1 MAFSFLGLPAPVRT
15 YAKPTEPAPTAA
27 PAPAAVVSKAPSRTI
42 PAYPHRVASK
52 FIPRSPEDYGDGG
65 AYPEVHVSQFPLNI
79 GGKDKI
85 SESNV
90 LALQVNESG
99 RAQYDAIVKKKNQ
112 LVYSSFADV
121 VEKVPEADA
130 LEKPSLEEE
139 MEAAAK
145 TKAALDALVSG
156 KVAAAHPI
164 NVSRQKTVKESSS
177 YIRYTPHDQGNGDKP
192 PEQRI
197 IRMVE
202 APVDPMQPPKYKH
215 KKAVR
220 GPGSPPVPVM
230 HSPPRKL
237 TVQDQQSWKIP
248 PCISNWKN
256 AKGYTIALD
265 KRLAADG
272 RGLQKV
278 TVNDQFASFAEAL
291 AIAERKAR
299 EEVNMRA
306 NVQKRLDAKQK
317 ELKEQELRDLAAK
330 ARMERAGVRPSDGG
344 RSDDDDDD
352 DPRARRE
359 RDKLRHERMRERE
372 REMRLENLMGK
383 KGKLAR
389 DEDRDVSEKIAL
401 GQLQGGKGASGAQFD
416 SRLFNQSQGMDSG
429 FGNDDEYN
437 VYSKPMIDRGKASVY
452 RPKADAEGI
461 DGDKDYADLKSS
473 STKRFRADKEFAGT
487 DHAAS
492 RSGPVQFTYDEGS
505 RKRDRSEDRRR
516 SNSRD
521 RRRRSRS
528 RSDSRERRRSRSRDR
543 KRRRADSDDK
553 DPFDVDR
560 FLSDARRR

>member
-15 YAKPTEPAPTAA
+15 YAKPAEPAPTAA
-27 PAPAAVVSKAPSRTI
+27 PAASTVVAKAPRRSV
-42 PAYPHRVASK
+42 PAYPHRAK
-52 FIPRSPEDYGDGG
+52 FVPRAAEDYGDGG
-65 AYPEVHVSQFPLNI
+65 AYPEIHVSQFPM
-79 GGKDKI
+79 GVGSKDKI
-85 SESNV
+85 SDTNV

-112 LVYSSFADV
+112 IVYSSFADV
-121 VEKVPEADA
+121 VEKVPEAEA
-130 LEKPSLEEE
+130 LEKPSVEEE

-164 NVSRQKTVKESSS
+164 NATRQLSVKENSS

-220 GPGSPPVPVM
+220 GPGSPPVPVL

-237 TVQDQQSWKIP
+237 TVQDQQAWKIP

-330 ARMERAGVRPSDGG
+330 ARMERSGG
-344 RSDDDDDD
+344 RDDRRHSDDDDDDD

-416 SRLFNQSQGMDSG
+416 SRLFNQTQGMDSG

-437 VYSKPMIDRGKASVY
+437 VYSKPMMDRGKASVY

-487 DHAAS
+487 NHAQA
-492 RSGPVQFTYDEGS
+492 RSGPVQFTYDDARD
-505 RKRDRSEDRRR
+505 RKRSRSR
-516 SNSRD
+516 SDSRD

-528 RSDSRERRRSRSRDR
+528 DSRDRRRSRSREP
-543 KRRRADSDDK
+543 KRRRHSDDDEESK

>member
-1 MAFSFLGLPAPVRT
+1 MAFSFLGLPAPVRQ
-15 YAKPTEPAPTAA
+15 YARPTEEPAPM
-27 PAPAAVVSKAPSRTI
+27 VVQKAPVRTI
-42 PAYPHRVASK
+42 PGYSHRVSSK
-52 FIPRSPEDYGDGG
+52 FQPKTTEDYGDGG
-65 AYPEVHVSQFPLNI
+65 AYPEIHISQFPL
-79 GGKDKI
+79 GMGSKDKI
-85 SESNV
+85 SDSNV
-90 LALQVNESG
+90 LALQVNDNG

-112 LVYSSFADV
+112 LVYSSFNDV
-121 VEKVPEADA
+121 VEKVPEAEA
-130 LEKPSLEEE
+130 LAKPTLEEE
-139 MEAAAK
+139 IETAAK

-164 NVSRQKTVKESSS
+164 NVSRQKSVKETST
-177 YIRYTPHDQGNGDKP
+177 YIRYTPHDQGFGDKP

-202 APVDPMQPPKYKH
+202 APVDPIQPPKYKH

-220 GPGSPPVPVM
+220 GPGSPPVPVL

-237 TVQDQQSWKIP
+237 TVQDQQAWKIP

-278 TVNDQFASFAEAL
+278 TVNNKFASLAESL

-299 EEVNMRA
+299 EEISTRGRM
-306 NVQKRLDAKQK
+306 QKLLDEKHKQEK
-317 ELKEQELRDLAAK
+317 EQQLREKAASILKERSGGQSRKDE
-330 ARMERAGVRPSDGG
+330 SDG
-344 RSDDDDDD
+344 SDDDDD
-352 DPRARRE
+352 PQARRE
-359 RDKLRHERMRERE
+359 RDKLRYERRRERE

-437 VYSKPMIDRGKASVY
+437 VYSKALMDRGKASVY
-452 RPKADAEGI
+452 RPKADAEGV
-461 DGDKDYADLKSS
+461 DGDKDFNDLKSS
-473 STKRFRADKEFAGT
+473 STKRFRADKGFQGT
-487 DHAAS
+487 DHTQT
-492 RSGPVQFTYDEGS
+492 RSGPVQFAYDEATES
-505 RKRDRSEDRRR
+505 HKRE
-516 SNSRD
+516 
-521 RRRRSRS
+521 
-528 RSDSRERRRSRSRDR
+528 RSDSRERRRSNSRDLRRSRSHSRDR
-543 KRRRADSDDK
+543 KRRRVRSSDREDDSK

-560 FLSDARRR
+560 FLTDARRGNRR

>member
-27 PAPAAVVSKAPSRTI
+27 PAASIVVAKAPRRSV
-42 PAYPHRVASK
+42 PAYPHRAK
-52 FIPRSPEDYGDGG
+52 FVPRAPEDYGDGG
-65 AYPEVHVSQFPLNI
+65 AYPEIHVSQFPM
-79 GGKDKI
+79 GVGSKDKI
-85 SESNV
+85 SDTNV

-112 LVYSSFADV
+112 IVYSSFADV
-121 VEKVPEADA
+121 VEKAPEAEA
-130 LEKPSLEEE
+130 LEKPSVDEE
-139 MEAAAK
+139 METAAK

-164 NVSRQKTVKESSS
+164 NATRQLSVKENSS

-215 KKAVR
+215 KKAMR
-220 GPGSPPVPVM
+220 GPGSPPVPVL

-237 TVQDQQSWKIP
+237 TVQDQQAWKIP

-330 ARMERAGVRPSDGG
+330 ARMERSGG
-344 RSDDDDDD
+344 RDDRRHSDDDDDDD

-416 SRLFNQSQGMDSG
+416 SRLFNQTQGMDSG

-437 VYSKPMIDRGKASVY
+437 VYSKPMLDRGKASVY

-487 DHAAS
+487 NHAQT
-492 RSGPVQFTYDEGS
+492 RSGPVQFTYDDA
-505 RKRDRSEDRRR
+505 RDRK
-516 SNSRD
+516 
-521 RRRRSRS
+521 RSRS
-528 RSDSRERRRSRSRDR
+528 RSDSRDRRRSRSREP
-543 KRRRADSDDK
+543 KRRRHSDDDQESK